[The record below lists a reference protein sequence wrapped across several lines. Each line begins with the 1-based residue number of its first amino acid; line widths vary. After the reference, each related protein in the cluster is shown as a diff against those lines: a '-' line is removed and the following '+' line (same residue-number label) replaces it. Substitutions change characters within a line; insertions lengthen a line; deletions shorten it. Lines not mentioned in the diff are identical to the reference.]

1 VLRLPLSREEGQVMI
16 AINAERLW
24 STLNEMA
31 RIGATPAGGVTR
43 LTLSD
48 EDRQAR
54 DLLRQWAQE
63 AGFPCEVDSMGN
75 MFIRRAGKNPQLAPV
90 LTGSHVDSQPLGGRY
105 DGIYGVLAG
114 LEALRTLNE
123 RGIETE
129 RDIVLVNWTNEE
141 GARFAPAMLASGVW
155 AGQFSEAF
163 ALTREDRDGIS
174 VGAALEAIGYRGER
188 PTAAFPVHACYEV
201 HIEQGPILEE
211 EGVDIG
217 LVHAA
222 MGQRWFNVALEGFSA
237 HAGTTPM
244 GSRRDALTAF
254 AELALAVEQI
264 GIAHHPDGRA
274 TIGMVQVIPGSR
286 NVVPGRV
293 ECSVEFRHPQS
304 SALEAMEQALHR
316 AAAEL
321 AGRGVPAEV
330 ERIFDYAPIAF
341 DAQCLARSER
351 AVQTLGYSA
360 RRMVSGAGHD
370 TCYISKVAPA
380 SMIFIPCEKGIS
392 HNEAENILPTW
403 AEKGANV
410 LLHSVLLAAGEK

>member
-1 VLRLPLSREEGQVMI
+1 MI

-63 AGFPCEVDSMGN
+63 AGFPCAVDSMGN

-163 ALTREDRDGIS
+163 ALARKDRDGIS
-174 VGAALEAIGYRGER
+174 VDAALEAIGYRGER

-211 EGVDIG
+211 EDVDIG

-222 MGQRWFNVALEGFSA
+222 MGQRWFNVTLEGFSA

-264 GIAHHPDGRA
+264 GIAHNPDGRA
-274 TIGMVQVIPGSR
+274 TIGMAQVIPGSR
-286 NVVPGRV
+286 NVVPGSV

-304 SALEAMEQALHR
+304 SALEAMEQALRH
-316 AAAEL
+316 AADTL
-321 AGRGVPAEV
+321 ARRGVQAQI

-341 DAQCLARSER
+341 NAQCLARSEQ
-351 AVQTLGYSA
+351 AVQMLGYSA

-410 LLHSVLLAAGEK
+410 LLHSVLLAAREK

>member
-1 VLRLPLSREEGQVMI
+1 MI
-16 AINAERLW
+16 TVNSERLW

-31 RIGATPAGGVTR
+31 LLGATPAGGVTR
-43 LTLSD
+43 LALSA

-54 DLLRQWAQE
+54 NLLREWARE
-63 AGFPCEVDSMGN
+63 AGFRCDVDSMGN
-75 MFIRRAGKNPQLAPV
+75 MFIRRAGRNPSLAPV

-114 LEALRTLNE
+114 LEALRSLNDQ
-123 RGIETE
+123 GVETE

-155 AGQFSEAF
+155 SGQFSEDW
-163 ALTREDRDGIS
+163 ALAREDRDGIS
-174 VGAALEAIGYRGER
+174 VGAALEAIGYRGAR
-188 PTAAFPVHACYEV
+188 PAQAFPLHACYEV

-222 MGQRWFNVALEGFSA
+222 MGQRWFTIMLEGFAA

-254 AELALAVEQI
+254 ARLALAVEQI
-264 GIAHHPDGRA
+264 GIAHQPDGRA
-274 TIGMVQVIPGSR
+274 TVGMVQVTPGSR

-341 DAQCLARSER
+341 DAQCLARSEQAVR
-351 AVQTLGYSA
+351 ALGYSA

-392 HNEAENILPTW
+392 HNEAENIHPDW
-403 AEKGANV
+403 AAKGANV
-410 LLHSVLLAAGEK
+410 LLHSVLQAAREP

>member
-1 VLRLPLSREEGQVMI
+1 MI

-63 AGFPCEVDSMGN
+63 AGFPCAVDSMGN

-141 GARFAPAMLASGVW
+141 GTRFAPAMLASGVW

-163 ALTREDRDGIS
+163 ALARKDRDGIS

-211 EGVDIG
+211 EDVDIG

-222 MGQRWFNVALEGFSA
+222 MGQRWFNVTLEGFSA

-264 GIAHHPDGRA
+264 GIAHNPDGRA
-274 TIGMVQVIPGSR
+274 TIGMAQVIPGSR

-304 SALEAMEQALHR
+304 SALEAMEQALRH
-316 AAAEL
+316 AADTL
-321 AGRGVPAEV
+321 ARRGVQAQI

-341 DAQCLARSER
+341 NAQCLARSEQ
-351 AVQTLGYSA
+351 AVQMLGYSA

-410 LLHSVLLAAGEK
+410 LLHSVLLAAREK

>member
-1 VLRLPLSREEGQVMI
+1 MI

-63 AGFPCEVDSMGN
+63 AGFPCAVDSMGN

-163 ALTREDRDGIS
+163 ALARKDRDGIS

-211 EGVDIG
+211 EDVDIG

-222 MGQRWFNVALEGFSA
+222 MGQRWFNVTLEGFSA

-254 AELALAVEQI
+254 AELALAVEHI
-264 GIAHHPDGRA
+264 GIAHNPDGRA
-274 TIGMVQVIPGSR
+274 TIGMAQVIPGSR

-304 SALEAMEQALHR
+304 SALEAMEQALRH
-316 AAAEL
+316 AADTL
-321 AGRGVPAEV
+321 ARRGVQAQI

-341 DAQCLARSER
+341 NAQCLARSEQ
-351 AVQTLGYSA
+351 AVQMLGYSA

-410 LLHSVLLAAGEK
+410 LLHSVLLAAREK

>member
-1 VLRLPLSREEGQVMI
+1 MI

-63 AGFPCEVDSMGN
+63 AGFPCAVDSMGN

-155 AGQFSEAF
+155 AGQFSESF
-163 ALTREDRDGIS
+163 ALAREDRDGIS
-174 VGAALEAIGYRGER
+174 VGEALEAIGYRGER

-211 EGVDIG
+211 EDVDIG

-222 MGQRWFNVALEGFSA
+222 MGQRWFNVTLEGFSA

-264 GIAHHPDGRA
+264 GIAHNPDGRA
-274 TIGMVQVIPGSR
+274 TIGMAQVIPGSR

-304 SALEAMEQALHR
+304 SALEAMEQALRH
-316 AAAEL
+316 AADTL
-321 AGRGVPAEV
+321 ARRGVQAQI

-341 DAQCLARSER
+341 NAQCLARSEQ
-351 AVQTLGYSA
+351 AVQMLGYSA

-410 LLHSVLLAAGEK
+410 LLHSVLLAAREK

>member
-1 VLRLPLSREEGQVMI
+1 MI

-63 AGFPCEVDSMGN
+63 AGFPCAVDSMGN

-163 ALTREDRDGIS
+163 ALARKDRDGIS

-211 EGVDIG
+211 EDVDIG
-217 LVHAA
+217 LIHAA
-222 MGQRWFNVALEGFSA
+222 MGQRWFNVTLEGFSA

-264 GIAHHPDGRA
+264 GIAHNPDGRA
-274 TIGMVQVIPGSR
+274 TIGMAQVIPGSR

-304 SALEAMEQALHR
+304 SALEAMEQALRH
-316 AAAEL
+316 AADTL
-321 AGRGVPAEV
+321 ARRGVQAQI

-341 DAQCLARSER
+341 NAQCLARSEQ
-351 AVQTLGYSA
+351 AVQMLGYSA

-410 LLHSVLLAAGEK
+410 LLHSVLLAAREK

>member
-1 VLRLPLSREEGQVMI
+1 MI

-63 AGFPCEVDSMGN
+63 AGFACAVDSMGN

-163 ALTREDRDGIS
+163 ALARKDRDGIS

-211 EGVDIG
+211 EDVDIG

-222 MGQRWFNVALEGFSA
+222 MGQRWFNVTLEGFSA

-264 GIAHHPDGRA
+264 GIAHNPDGRA
-274 TIGMVQVIPGSR
+274 TIGMAQVIPGSR

-304 SALEAMEQALHR
+304 SALEAMEQALRH
-316 AAAEL
+316 AADTL
-321 AGRGVPAEV
+321 ARRGVQAQI

-341 DAQCLARSER
+341 NAQCLARSEQ
-351 AVQTLGYSA
+351 AVQMLGYSA

-410 LLHSVLLAAGEK
+410 LLHSVLLAAREK

>member
-1 VLRLPLSREEGQVMI
+1 MI

-43 LTLSD
+43 PTLSD

-63 AGFPCEVDSMGN
+63 AGFPCAVDSMGN

-163 ALTREDRDGIS
+163 ALARKDRDGIS

-211 EGVDIG
+211 EDVDIG

-222 MGQRWFNVALEGFSA
+222 MGQRWFNVTLEGFSA

-264 GIAHHPDGRA
+264 GIAHNPDGRA
-274 TIGMVQVIPGSR
+274 TIGMAQVIPGSR

-304 SALEAMEQALHR
+304 SALEAMEQALRH
-316 AAAEL
+316 AADTL
-321 AGRGVPAEV
+321 ARRGVQAQI

-341 DAQCLARSER
+341 NAQCLARSEQ
-351 AVQTLGYSA
+351 AVQMLGYSA

-410 LLHSVLLAAGEK
+410 LLHSVLLAAREK

>member
-1 VLRLPLSREEGQVMI
+1 MI

-63 AGFPCEVDSMGN
+63 AGFPCAVDSMGN
-75 MFIRRAGKNPQLAPV
+75 MFIRRAGKNPQLAPI

-163 ALTREDRDGIS
+163 ALARKDRDGIS

-211 EGVDIG
+211 EDVDIG

-222 MGQRWFNVALEGFSA
+222 MGQRWFNVTLEGFSA

-264 GIAHHPDGRA
+264 GIAHNPDGRA
-274 TIGMVQVIPGSR
+274 TIGMAQVIPGSR

-304 SALEAMEQALHR
+304 SALEAMEQALRH
-316 AAAEL
+316 AADTPAR
-321 AGRGVPAEV
+321 RGVQAQI

-341 DAQCLARSER
+341 NAQCLARSEQ
-351 AVQTLGYSA
+351 AVQMLGYSA

-410 LLHSVLLAAGEK
+410 LLHSVLLAAREK

>member
-1 VLRLPLSREEGQVMI
+1 MI

-63 AGFPCEVDSMGN
+63 AGFPCAVDSMGN

-129 RDIVLVNWTNEE
+129 HDIVLVNWTNEE

-163 ALTREDRDGIS
+163 ALARKDRDGIS

-211 EGVDIG
+211 EDVDIG

-222 MGQRWFNVALEGFSA
+222 MGQRWFNVTLEGFSA

-264 GIAHHPDGRA
+264 GIAHNPDGRA
-274 TIGMVQVIPGSR
+274 TIGMAQVIPGSR

-304 SALEAMEQALHR
+304 SALEAMEQALRH
-316 AAAEL
+316 AADTL
-321 AGRGVPAEV
+321 ARRGVQAQI

-341 DAQCLARSER
+341 NAQCLARSEQ
-351 AVQTLGYSA
+351 AVQMLGYSA
-360 RRMVSGAGHD
+360 RSMVSGAGHD

-410 LLHSVLLAAGEK
+410 LLHSVLLAAREK

>member
-1 VLRLPLSREEGQVMI
+1 MI

-63 AGFPCEVDSMGN
+63 AGFPCAVDSMGN

-114 LEALRTLNE
+114 LEVLRTLNE

-163 ALTREDRDGIS
+163 ALARKDRDGIS

-211 EGVDIG
+211 EDVDIG

-222 MGQRWFNVALEGFSA
+222 MGQRWFNVTLEGFSA

-264 GIAHHPDGRA
+264 GIAHNPDGRA
-274 TIGMVQVIPGSR
+274 TIGMAQVIPGSR

-304 SALEAMEQALHR
+304 SALEAMEQALRH
-316 AAAEL
+316 AADTL
-321 AGRGVPAEV
+321 ARRGVQAQI

-341 DAQCLARSER
+341 NAQCLARSEQ
-351 AVQTLGYSA
+351 AVQMLGYSA

-410 LLHSVLLAAGEK
+410 LLHSVLLAAREK

>member
-1 VLRLPLSREEGQVMI
+1 MI

-63 AGFPCEVDSMGN
+63 AGFPCAVDSMGN

-129 RDIVLVNWTNEE
+129 HDIVLVNWTNEE

-163 ALTREDRDGIS
+163 ALARKDRDGIS

-211 EGVDIG
+211 EDVDIG

-222 MGQRWFNVALEGFSA
+222 MGQRWFNVTLEGFSA

-264 GIAHHPDGRA
+264 GIAHNPDGRA
-274 TIGMVQVIPGSR
+274 TIGMAQVIPGSR

-304 SALEAMEQALHR
+304 SALEAMEQALRH
-316 AAAEL
+316 AADTL
-321 AGRGVPAEV
+321 ARRGVQAQI

-341 DAQCLARSER
+341 NAQCLARSEQ
-351 AVQTLGYSA
+351 AVQMLGYSA

-410 LLHSVLLAAGEK
+410 LLHSVLLAAREK

>member
-1 VLRLPLSREEGQVMI
+1 MI

-63 AGFPCEVDSMGN
+63 AGFPCAVDSMGN

-163 ALTREDRDGIS
+163 ALARKDRDDIS

-211 EGVDIG
+211 EDVDIG

-222 MGQRWFNVALEGFSA
+222 MGQRWFNVTLEGFSA

-264 GIAHHPDGRA
+264 GIAHNPDGRA
-274 TIGMVQVIPGSR
+274 TIGMAQVIPGSR

-304 SALEAMEQALHR
+304 SALEAMEQALRH
-316 AAAEL
+316 AADTL
-321 AGRGVPAEV
+321 ARRGVQAQI

-341 DAQCLARSER
+341 NAQCLARSEQ
-351 AVQTLGYSA
+351 AVQMLGYSA

-410 LLHSVLLAAGEK
+410 LLHSVLLAAREK